1 MQTFLSLHVFLKM
14 CKYYW
19 MARVIDNIGFY
30 WNLRGEEPK
39 LGAGGVPWEYKAESI
54 AQEPELEWLPE
65 LDREC
70 KAKEM
75 EEAIDCD
82 DCEYAGGLLELSIFF
97 DTMQSLIDSAALVSS
112 ITAVAASSDV
122 AGTSALLFS
131 SISDEA
137 SIFSPYSLRATA
149 KSCRISVSFS
159 STMLKRSLKRVKC
172 EKRALR

>member
-1 MQTFLSLHVFLKM
+1 
-14 CKYYW
+14 

-39 LGAGGVPWEYKAESI
+39 LGADGVPWEYKAESI

>member
-1 MQTFLSLHVFLKM
+1 MQANFSQLSCLLTNVQVL
-14 CKYYW
+14 W

-82 DCEYAGGLLELSIFF
+82 DCEYAGGLLELSFF
-97 DTMQSLIDSAALVSS
+97 DTMQSLIDSSALLSS

-122 AGTSALLFS
+122 AATSALLLS
-131 SISDEA
+131 SNSEEA
-137 SIFSPYSLRATA
+137 SIFSP
-149 KSCRISVSFS
+149 
-159 STMLKRSLKRVKC
+159 
-172 EKRALR
+172 